1 MKINEM
7 LFLKF
12 SMLNLR
18 KFLSMVFYTHL
29 NKRIIVYFISLIFTL
44 RASRRLSSASLL
56 RVRHSVL

>member
-29 NKRIIVYFISLIFTL
+29 KKRIIVYFISLIFTL
-44 RASRRLSSASLL
+44 ETTRRAGGFHLHRY
-56 RVRHSVL
+56 